1 MASFGLSKNG
11 LSGRI
16 VLALEHVKVLV
27 GIEIHTYRHLDYLE
41 TIRHPFICHKLG
53 IVDIVTISECL
64 GQRLLCSNVQEAGT
78 YRLGMGNLGRIE
90 DRNQRGIGQHI
101 QIEIVGIQCDK
112 LFKRLSEP
120 VGSRCAACVDSVIK
134 NLGELF
140 GNQRV
145 EFCPGYL
152 WCGKGK
158 LYKYIQ
164 AIPGNQLSQIGIDTL
179 RAAFS
184 LSCRNFPAVDTLGY
198 LLVIR
203 KNRLIVK
210 LLEKASFFPA
220 IAFVTTGNLVERRKI
235 YGQRIVL
242 CWKGGSS
249 LSVLP

>member
-1 MASFGLSKNG
+1 
-11 LSGRI
+11 
-16 VLALEHVKVLV
+16 
-27 GIEIHTYRHLDYLE
+27 
-41 TIRHPFICHKLG
+41 
-53 IVDIVTISECL
+53 
-64 GQRLLCSNVQEAGT
+64 
-78 YRLGMGNLGRIE
+78 MGNLGRIE

-112 LFKRLSEP
+112 LFERLSEP
-120 VGSRCAACVDSVIK
+120 VGSGCAACVDSVIK

-164 AIPGNQLSQIGIDTL
+164 AIPGNQLSQIGIDAL

-184 LSCRNFPAVDTLGY
+184 LPCRNFSAVDTLGY

-220 IAFVTTGNLVERRKI
+220 IAFITTRNLVERRKV

-242 CWKGGSS
+242 CFTESLGKEVPVFLCFHNLDIDDVNQLVQADMVITTVADNLKITFILLGQGLDDIANHFVGDGKLTGLGVLLAGISCRRSILFIDSLGSE
-249 LSVLP
+249 